1 VPFFTSIE
9 NLKGVIF
16 SMTFTTKIEYSIDT
30 NAIIEAKEGIK
41 YDYKLGCLDAFCLV
55 FDYINNSNST
65 IKPDEILNFIMH
77 EMKRRGAYKI
87 RIDVIDPKNK

>member
-1 VPFFTSIE
+1 
-9 NLKGVIF
+9 
-16 SMTFTTKIEYSIDT
+16 MTFTTKIEYSIDT
-30 NAIIEAKEGIK
+30 NAITEAKEGIK
-41 YDYKLGCLDAFCLV
+41 YDYKLGCLDAFSLV

-87 RIDVIDPKNK
+87 RIDIIDPISK

>member
-1 VPFFTSIE
+1 
-9 NLKGVIF
+9 
-16 SMTFTTKIEYSIDT
+16 MTFTTKIEYSIDT

-77 EMKRRGAYKI
+77 EMKRRGAYQI